1 MTAWYPADFT
11 VTWGAGGAITV
22 RDETHN
28 VTLPFNDAGGTGYGF
43 LTLSGV
49 LATGMDA
56 TIWASDVDDGVGSS
70 AYNVIAYQHLYMTDP
85 TCSDDWWAI
94 PAYCVTL
101 SQTAEIQPLDVNQPD
116 GVSDGSGVVLMI
128 NGEYFFF
135 DTDGS
140 LPSDGTVWRLQAV
153 SGVFAADCTPS
164 LGAVMTDCDNYT
176 FSPNNQRPSVV
187 PGLSYKIT
195 VTQQASV
202 RADSTGDL
210 ENVHTVPDP
219 YYVTTSLE
227 ATANDKQIQFV
238 NLPTQAIIRIYSV
251 SGILVALVE
260 HNDPTGGGAAIWDV
274 RNRNNQIIASGV
286 YFYHIETPTGQ
297 EKIGRFTIVNYAQ

>member
-1 MTAWYPADFT
+1 
-11 VTWGAGGAITV
+11 
-22 RDETHN
+22 
-28 VTLPFNDAGGTGYGF
+28 
-43 LTLSGV
+43 
-49 LATGMDA
+49 
-56 TIWASDVDDGVGSS
+56 
-70 AYNVIAYQHLYMTDP
+70 
-85 TCSDDWWAI
+85 
-94 PAYCVTL
+94 
-101 SQTAEIQPLDVNQPD
+101 
-116 GVSDGSGVVLMI
+116 MI